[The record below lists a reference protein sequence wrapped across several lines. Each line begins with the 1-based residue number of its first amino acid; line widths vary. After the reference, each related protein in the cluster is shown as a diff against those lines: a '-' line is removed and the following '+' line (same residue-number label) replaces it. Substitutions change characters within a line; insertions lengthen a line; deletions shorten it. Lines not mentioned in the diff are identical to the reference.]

1 MFARLVRSPA
11 AWLVILGI
19 GGAVFFLRASLVD
32 SWYDS
37 RHMSSRRVCFTHV
50 GAADKPLA
58 QICVSSEARV
68 PGGSAMIPV
77 ILSRAELT
85 GFLHTLELRKDA
97 PLQERSAFGSY
108 EVYDSDVHEAAKR
121 VLGKT
126 QMQLVLIDLIELL
139 DSAHDLE
146 KARLSE
152 VLQLLG

>member
-11 AWLVILGI
+11 AWLVVLGI
-19 GGAVFFLRASLVD
+19 GGAAFFLRASLVD

-37 RHMSSRRVCFTHV
+37 RHMSSRRVCFTHI
-50 GAADKPLA
+50 GASDKALP

-85 GFLHTLELRKDA
+85 DFLHTLELRKDA
-97 PLQERSAFGSY
+97 PSQERSAFGSY
-108 EVYDSDVHEAAKR
+108 EVHDSDGHGPARR

-126 QMQLVLIDLIELL
+126 EMQLVVSELIELL
-139 DSAHDLE
+139 DSGHAFE